1 MKVPL
6 TTMQKALSTFSTN
19 KRGGYLVDCQSNRDS
34 RLDSLKGSLIILV
47 VLGHMLEPYF
57 DTPVNIIL
65 YVMIYSFHMPL
76 FILLSGY
83 FFNPMQEDTKF
94 WRSTLKLLESLIV
107 FWIIGL
113 FVYPIPEDS
122 LNISMLLTPRWSLW
136 YILSLLFWRLSSY
149 YLAKRG
155 INITSS
161 RSIIISFL
169 ISIAAGLIPISLALS
184 FQRTLVFFPFFLIGM
199 RLKSS
204 SFSLKQIRIWIFAVP
219 VLAAVLYMIVKYQGG
234 ILYHVCYTF
243 FGNRPY
249 STYLDAISRG
259 LGLTLGLILSLFIF
273 KIFPRVPILDIIGTL
288 TLPIYLL
295 HIYGLKIFN
304 LLIDH
309 NILPSTTIY
318 LMLYALLII
327 AIAAT
332 IGSRPFSR
340 YILNPISSIARNFRQ
355 KPTASAIK

>member
-19 KRGGYLVDCQSNRDS
+19 KRGGYLVDYQSNRDS
-34 RLDSLKGSLIILV
+34 RLDSLKGFLIILV

-94 WRSTLKLLESLIV
+94 WRSTLKLLESLII

-113 FVYPIPEDS
+113 FAYPIPEDS
-122 LNISMLLTPRWSLW
+122 LNTSMLLTPSWSLW

-155 INITSS
+155 IDITSS

-169 ISIAAGLIPISLALS
+169 ISIVVGIIPISLELS

-219 VLAAVLYMIVKYQGG
+219 VLAAVLYLIVKYQGG
-234 ILYHVCYTF
+234 ILYNVCYTF

-259 LGLTLGLILSLFIF
+259 LGLALGLILSLFIF
-273 KIFPRVPILDIIGTL
+273 KTFPRVPILDIIGTL

>member
-1 MKVPL
+1 M
-6 TTMQKALSTFSTN
+6 STAQNTLISDSHTPT
-19 KRGGYLVDCQSNRDS
+19 GGVISCISSRNRKFDS
-34 RLDSLKGSLIILV
+34 IKGFLIILV
-47 VLGHMLEPYF
+47 VFGHMLEPYF
-57 DTPVNIIL
+57 ASSVNVVL
-65 YVMIYSFHMPL
+65 YVIIYSFHMPL

-83 FFNPMQEDTKF
+83 FFNPIQEDTKF
-94 WRSTLKLLESLIV
+94 WRSTLKLSESLIV

-219 VLAAVLYMIVKYQGG
+219 VLAAVLYLIVKYQGG
-234 ILYHVCYTF
+234 ILYNVCYTF

-259 LGLTLGLILSLFIF
+259 LGLALGLILSLFIF
-273 KIFPRVPILDIIGTL
+273 KTFPRVPILDIIGTL

-318 LMLYALLII
+318 LMIYALLII

-355 KPTASAIK
+355 TPTAPAIK